1 MAISMY
7 KRGKMENE
15 NPQNMNVEVEA
26 PASTTETSATTT
38 LDNSS
43 NTNADVVETKT
54 NDSENNVDTNGGT
67 RREYTDLEKAQYSF
81 HKQFARQQ
89 KKFDKQIA
97 EMKQFYENQLN
108 ERLPKP
114 APKTRADFPY
124 DDEYVKYL
132 VGEQMNQFM
141 NQKMMEYNRQ
151 MEAQQK
157 LAAEEQM
164 LREKA
169 ERNIMRMLP
178 DETERNAWKATVK
191 QAVNNGLGERLDAA
205 ENKAIADFILYSPIG
220 PKALYEL
227 ATNKQLADEI
237 LDEDLSETEKKYM
250 LDELV
255 YNVMAKP
262 TTNVNVNP
270 QPVQAPKAVG
280 RPGVGATPIKKP
292 WDSKEG
298 LLRLAGVK

>member
-1 MAISMY
+1 
-7 KRGKMENE
+7 MENE

-38 LDNSS
+38 LDNDT
-43 NTNADVVETKT
+43 NTNADVVESKT
-54 NDSENNVDTNGGT
+54 NDSENNVGTNGGT
-67 RREYTDLEKAQYSF
+67 KREYTDLEKAQYSF

-97 EMKQFYENQLN
+97 EMKAFYENQLN
-108 ERLPKP
+108 ERPPKP

-124 DDEYVKYL
+124 DDDYVKYL
-132 VGEQMNQFM
+132 VGEQMNAFM
-141 NQKMMEYNRQ
+141 NQKMEEYNRQ

-157 LAAEEQM
+157 LAQEEQM

-169 ERNIMRMLP
+169 ERNIARMFP
-178 DETERNAWKATVK
+178 DETERNAWKSTVK
-191 QAVNNGLGERLDAA
+191 TAINGGLGTKLDAD
-205 ENKAIADFILYSPIG
+205 ENKEIANFILYSPIG

-227 ATNKQLADEI
+227 ATNKELADEI
-237 LDEDLSETEKKYM
+237 LDEDLSVQEKKYM

-255 YNVMAKP
+255 YKVMAN
-262 TTNVNVNP
+262 TNKIVNTNP
-270 QPVQAPKAVG
+270 QPVQTPKAVG
-280 RPGVGATPIKKP
+280 RPGVNVSPIKKP

>member
-1 MAISMY
+1 M
-7 KRGKMENE
+7 
-15 NPQNMNVEVEA
+15 
-26 PASTTETSATTT
+26 
-38 LDNSS
+38 DNDT
-43 NTNADVVETKT
+43 NTNADVVESKT
-54 NDSENNVDTNGGT
+54 NDSENNVGTNGGT
-67 RREYTDLEKAQYSF
+67 KREYTDLEKAQYSF

-97 EMKQFYENQLN
+97 EMKAFYENQLN

-124 DDEYVKYL
+124 DDDYVKYL
-132 VGEQMNQFM
+132 VGEQMNAFM
-141 NQKMMEYNRQ
+141 NQKMEEYNRQ

-157 LAAEEQM
+157 LAQEEQM

-169 ERNIMRMLP
+169 ERNIARMFP
-178 DETERNAWKATVK
+178 DETERNAWKSTVK
-191 QAVNNGLGERLDAA
+191 EAINGGLGTKLDAE
-205 ENKAIADFILYSPIG
+205 ENKEIANFILYSPIG

-227 ATNKQLADEI
+227 ATNKELADEI
-237 LDEDLSETEKKYM
+237 LDEDLTTQEKKYM

-262 TTNVNVNP
+262 NQIVNTNP
-270 QPVQAPKAVG
+270 QPVQTPKAVG
-280 RPGVGATPIKKP
+280 RPGVNVSPIKKP

>member
-1 MAISMY
+1 
-7 KRGKMENE
+7 MENE

-43 NTNADVVETKT
+43 NTNADVYEAKT
-54 NDSENNVDTNGGT
+54 NDSENNVDTNGGS

-89 KKFDKQIA
+89 KKFDKQMA

-132 VGEQMNQFM
+132 VGEQMNAFM
-141 NQKMMEYNRQ
+141 NQKMAEYNRQ

-191 QAVNNGLGERLDAA
+191 QAVNSGLGERLDAA
-205 ENKAIADFILYSPIG
+205 ENKSIADFILYSPIG

-255 YNVMAKP
+255 YKIMAKS
-262 TTNVNVNP
+262 TNVNT

-280 RPGVGATPIKKP
+280 RPGVGSTPIKKP